1 MADFLDATLE
11 RVSEIRN
18 AETPGVYIKQRVA
31 AAAEQLS
38 NAARLQGTIE
48 IANEALC
55 KLASILYER
64 VEGQPV
70 NVDSRTYRLLV
81 PAPWGDSGYAK
92 WGMRAVEARI
102 LRSVL
107 MTRARSN
114 TQALFDYADR
124 RWFLNA
130 ATYKNRGL
138 ALEYL
143 KNNPVT
149 AKEWLRHSNAWHDRE
164 LQRWNAKHKS
174 N

>member
-1 MADFLDATLE
+1 MADFLDATLG

-18 AETPGVYIKQRVA
+18 AETPGVYIRQRVA

-38 NAARLQGTIE
+38 NTARIQGTIE
-48 IANEALC
+48 IANESLC

-64 VEGQPV
+64 VEGQFV
-70 NVDSRTYRLLV
+70 NVDSRTHRLLI

-102 LRSVL
+102 LRSIL

-114 TQALFDYADR
+114 TQSLFDYADR

-130 ATYKNRGL
+130 AGYKNSNV
-138 ALEYL
+138 ALSYL
-143 KNNPVT
+143 RENPIT
-149 AKEWLRHSNAWHDRE
+149 AREWMRHSNAWHDRE
-164 LQRWNAKHKS
+164 AQRNNARGNS
-174 N
+174 R